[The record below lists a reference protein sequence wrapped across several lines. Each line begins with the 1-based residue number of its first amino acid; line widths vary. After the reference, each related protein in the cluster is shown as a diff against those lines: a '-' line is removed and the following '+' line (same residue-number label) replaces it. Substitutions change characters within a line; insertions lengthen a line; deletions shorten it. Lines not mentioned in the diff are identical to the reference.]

1 MILNMRA
8 GQIIAVLVLTLFVFG
23 VVMVASAGLRPLPRT
38 EAAIEVNPDGG
49 SLYLELEQA
58 PMAGTTSAG
67 RPNLTG
73 RTVMDTV
80 LGKEGRMAMI
90 AVFALAIGVLVP
102 VERLANLKGL
112 AAPAPWLL
120 TLMVTL
126 LLMTLMVGREAHG
139 AVRWLEIGGVGFQPS
154 EIAKWGLP
162 AVIAWHCVRHA
173 EGMNRFFTG
182 VLPPLV
188 LGGVICAL
196 IAKEDLGTAVLVMS
210 VCMLMLLAAG
220 GRFMHLAAIAP
231 VGLAGFVGFVLM
243 SPERQRRI
251 TSFMAPFEHADRDA
265 YQLIQSMGAIAEGGF
280 GGRGL
285 GHSLQ
290 KFDYLPFDHTDF
302 IFAIICEELGF
313 FGATLLIMIF
323 IGILL
328 AGLAIVTGKAS
339 PAAGDEAVSKIAVP
353 AYSRLLGFGILITF
367 GFQAAINIAVVTGLA
382 PTKGIALPLVS
393 QGGTG
398 WVLTAFS
405 LGLVISMDRHA
416 WNVSRRAG
424 LIEDQ
429 DEMEEDIPTGPR
441 SLTLGEA

>member
-1 MILNMRA
+1 
-8 GQIIAVLVLTLFVFG
+8 
-23 VVMVASAGLRPLPRT
+23 MVASAGLRPLPRT
-38 EAAIEVNPDGG
+38 ANAIEVNPDSG
-49 SLYLELEQA
+49 SLYQVQA
-58 PMAGTTSAG
+58 SDSEEPTALGASSNLPG
-67 RPNLTG
+67 RN
-73 RTVMDTV
+73 VMDTV

-90 AVFALAIGVLVP
+90 AVLAMVIGTFIP
-102 VERLANLKGL
+102 VERLAALKGL

-120 TLMVTL
+120 TFMVTL
-126 LLMTLMVGREAHG
+126 LLMTLLVGREAHG
-139 AVRWLEIGGVGFQPS
+139 AVRWLEIGGFGFQPS

-173 EGMNRFFTG
+173 DGMHRFFTG

-188 LGGVICAL
+188 LGGVVCVL
-196 IAKEDLGTAVLVMS
+196 IAKEDLGTAVLVMT
-210 VCMLMLLAAG
+210 VCMLMLLVAG
-220 GRFMHLAAIAP
+220 ARVVHLAALAP
-231 VGLAGFVGFVLM
+231 IGMVGFVGFVLM

-251 TSFMAPFEHADRDA
+251 TAFMDPFEHSGTDA

-302 IFAIICEELGF
+302 IFAIVCEELGF
-313 FGATLLIMIF
+313 FGAALLIAILV
-323 IGILL
+323 GILL
-328 AGLAIVTGKAS
+328 AGLSIITGRSS
-339 PAAGDEAVSKIAVP
+339 PAAGDEELAETAMP
-353 AYSRLLGFGILITF
+353 AYSRLFGFGILITF

-405 LGLVISMDRHA
+405 LGLVMSMDRRA
-416 WNVSRRAG
+416 WGVSRRAG
-424 LIEDQ
+424 LVSDRHDATTPE
-429 DEMEEDIPTGPR
+429 TA
-441 SLTLGEA
+441 SLAIGEG

>member
-1 MILNMRA
+1 MFHLMRA
-8 GQIIAVLVLTLFVFG
+8 GQIIGVLVLTLFVFG

-38 EAAIEVNPDGG
+38 ETAIQVDPDTG
-49 SLYLELEQA
+49 SLYQ
-58 PMAGTTSAG
+58 TQTSDSEESSSSPG
-67 RPNLTG
+67 SNLTG
-73 RTVMDTV
+73 RKVMDTV

-90 AVFALAIGVLVP
+90 AVLALVIGTLIP
-102 VERLANLKGL
+102 VERLAGLKGL
-112 AAPAPWLL
+112 AAPAPWLI
-120 TLMVTL
+120 TLMITL
-126 LLMTLMVGREAHG
+126 LLMTLLIGRETHG
-139 AVRWLEIGGVGFQPS
+139 AVRWIDIGGVSFQPS

-173 EGMNRFFTG
+173 EGMGRFVTG

-188 LGGVICAL
+188 LGGFICIL
-196 IAKEDLGTAVLVMS
+196 IAKEDLGTAVLIMT
-210 VCMLMLLAAG
+210 VCMLMLLMAG
-220 GRFMHLAAIAP
+220 ARFLHLTALVP
-231 VGLAGFVGFVLM
+231 VGLLGFIGFVLM

-251 TSFMAPFEHADRDA
+251 MAFLDPFQHADRDA

-313 FGATLLIMIF
+313 FGAALLIGIM
-323 IGILL
+323 IGILI
-328 AGLAIVTGKAS
+328 AGLVIITGRSS
-339 PAAGDEAVSKIAVP
+339 PAAVDEGLAEIAMP
-353 AYSRLLGFGILITF
+353 AFSRLFGFGILITF
-367 GFQAAINIAVVTGLA
+367 GFQAVINIAVVTGLA

-416 WNVSRRAG
+416 WAVSRRAG
-424 LIEDQ
+424 LVSDGD
-429 DEMEEDIPTGPR
+429 DETPLEPGP
-441 SLTLGEA
+441 LAFGDV